1 MSCIN
6 NYLNEVLTYQL
17 KEFGVSDVI
26 CDRITDNINL
36 QMLFL
41 LEYWNDDKFRNTIL
55 NIGLEEGE
63 FYQPKARIEVK
74 CFVVVTIRNSL
85 LETLA
90 SDAYKCLSA
99 TRALSDDEVKLIT
112 SKAIGYYSEIDL
124 KALSKSLNFEKISN
138 IYKKVKETYPVAW
151 KAMEALGNTKKKC
164 LRFSK
169 VNADVDKELIHIL
182 NQQEDSPNTKLNSV
196 VLSGYDENLDEIL
209 INKLKQAYSVPD
221 FVFFSNSFKMI
232 SRNINKLFR
241 ILNFLLQCDAIVVMS
256 NYYITNGYIEIRKP
270 LIKPAHTTAQLYN
283 DLQNIKGLSAKHAD
297 VIKHISKESYFN

>member
-1 MSCIN
+1 MFLGKEVTEETKNMSCIN

-41 LEYWNDDKFRNTIL
+41 LEYWNDDKFCNTIL

-112 SKAIGYYSEIDL
+112 SKAIGYFSEIDL

-138 IYKKVKETYPVAW
+138 IYKKVKETYPVAGRPW
-151 KAMEALGNTKKKC
+151 K
-164 LRFSK
+164 
-169 VNADVDKELIHIL
+169 
-182 NQQEDSPNTKLNSV
+182 
-196 VLSGYDENLDEIL
+196 LSEIL
-209 INKLKQAYSVPD
+209 RKNVCDFQKLTLMLTK
-221 FVFFSNSFKMI
+221 N
-232 SRNINKLFR
+232 
-241 ILNFLLQCDAIVVMS
+241 
-256 NYYITNGYIEIRKP
+256 
-270 LIKPAHTTAQLYN
+270 
-283 DLQNIKGLSAKHAD
+283 
-297 VIKHISKESYFN
+297 